1 MVYESVVDA
10 VPKPKVTFA
19 TSIIRYR
26 NKSKSGYLVNSDG
39 TMVTYGNIVKVNQ
52 QLMEIIP
59 ETKPVALLMAISAF

>member
-10 VPKPKVTFA
+10 VPKPEVTFA
-19 TSIIRYR
+19 TSDIRDW
-26 NKSKSGYLVNSDG
+26 NKPKSGYLVNSDG